1 MKHSI
6 LFIAYIVYCVCAM
19 SQSQDQNYIRTKTM
33 TDETDPTKFIESI
46 QYFDG
51 LGRPVQTVQVGITP
65 EHNSLVTL
73 QEYDACGRNVATWLP
88 AVISGKD
95 GAFTGSPEVKSAAI
109 ASNINDSKPYSKT
122 IYETSPLNR
131 ILEQY
136 GPGANWHN
144 SSSSIKTGY
153 LTNESTSNLACMYFK
168 INGSGLNTSLAK
180 AEVFKPGVLYVTQTQ
195 NEAGSISYEFK
206 NQQGQVILTRQMDFN
221 EAYDT
226 YYVYDDFGN
235 LSYVIPPILADKILK
250 ENKSTTDNSLEI
262 RQYASATNP
271 DYKHQRER
279 DRKNKVELDQNQA
292 NVAKSIKDNITATT
306 PSGDPLGKRDPN
318 NWGKGALIPM
328 GIAIGTEIGVQLTN
342 PDPSKDANEVRKEQ
356 TKQNQDLQDS
366 HQQNKQ
372 EDNILHQLFNWLLN

>member
-51 LGRPVQTVQVGITP
+51 LGRPVQTDQVGITP

-122 IYETSPLNR
+122 IYEASPLNR

-136 GPGANWHN
+136 GPGSKWHSWN
-144 SSSSIKTGY
+144 YSIKTNY
-153 LTNESTSNLACMYFK
+153 LT
-168 INGSGLNTSLAK
+168 I
-180 AEVFKPGVLYVTQTQ
+180 
-195 NEAGSISYEFK
+195 
-206 NQQGQVILTRQMDFN
+206 
-221 EAYDT
+221 
-226 YYVYDDFGN
+226 
-235 LSYVIPPILADKILK
+235 
-250 ENKSTTDNSLEI
+250 
-262 RQYASATNP
+262 
-271 DYKHQRER
+271 
-279 DRKNKVELDQNQA
+279 
-292 NVAKSIKDNITATT
+292 
-306 PSGDPLGKRDPN
+306 
-318 NWGKGALIPM
+318 
-328 GIAIGTEIGVQLTN
+328 
-342 PDPSKDANEVRKEQ
+342 
-356 TKQNQDLQDS
+356 
-366 HQQNKQ
+366 
-372 EDNILHQLFNWLLN
+372 